1 MKDIEIVNI
10 WKSYDQKLDEVL
22 SLNKEIVYDLTKEKA
37 RNTIGTM
44 RKPKRAML
52 IIGIPYT
59 IFHCFI
65 TFIGYKAG
73 AIFVTLGFG
82 SISLII
88 SAIIIGYFYHLHLIN
103 SINRLQEVVDVQ
115 KKIAELKI
123 SSFNIARLALVQ
135 IPFWSICWMSLDAL
149 KKSPMLYGGI
159 NLIVFLALA
168 YFSYWLY
175 KRLNL
180 QNSDS
185 KISRLFL
192 SGAEWEPIINASEIL
207 DQLKDYKK

>member
-1 MKDIEIVNI
+1 MKDIEIENI
-10 WKSYDQKLDEVL
+10 WKSNDQKLDEIL

-37 RNTIGTM
+37 RKTIGTM

-59 IFHCFI
+59 IFLYLI
-65 TFIGYKAG
+65 TFIGFKAG

-82 SISLII
+82 LISLIMTAI
-88 SAIIIGYFYHLHLIN
+88 SIGYFYHLHLIN
-103 SINRLQEVVDVQ
+103 SISRLQEIVDVQ

-135 IPFWSICWMSLDAL
+135 IPFWSICWLSLDTL
-149 KKSPMLYGGI
+149 KKSPMLYGGV

-175 KRLNL
+175 KGLDL
-180 QNSDS
+180 KNSNS
-185 KISRLFL
+185 KIGRLFL
-192 SGAEWEPIINASEIL
+192 SGAEWEPIIKASEIL